1 MRKLF
6 ICIVSILIYSIKVQS
21 QTCKNV
27 LVTGCVIDTL
37 QPQNF
42 YNLMLVN
49 KSTGRGVFGHPD
61 GNFNAYASTGD
72 TILLSIKGYATHRFI
87 VVPDSNCQY
96 KIRQILTNRIQE
108 QQVVYVKPLKSIQ
121 QIKEERSNLS
131 LRETRTTSGIDILQS
146 PITALYERFSPK
158 EQSKQKAAKL
168 VHVDK
173 QQKIVKELLMLYVSY
188 DIIQLD
194 DSQFEQF
201 ISFLNIS
208 EDFLKTASD
217 LELITYIKDKLDHF
231 KREVLPR
238 KQ

>member
-1 MRKLF
+1 MQNLF
-6 ICIVSILIYSIKVQS
+6 LLLFTCSFLSVSNQA

-27 LVTGCVIDTL
+27 LVTGTVVDTL

-49 KSTGRGVFGHPD
+49 KTTGRGVFGNPD
-61 GNFNAYASTGD
+61 GSFSAYASSGD
-72 TILLSIKGYATHRFI
+72 IILLSTKGYPTRKLT
-87 VVPDSNCQY
+87 VVPDSNCQF
-96 KIRQILTNRIQE
+96 KIRHVLTNRIQE
-108 QQVVYVKPLKSIQ
+108 QNVVYVTPLKSIQ
-121 QIKEERSNLS
+121 QIKEERSNLL
-131 LRETRTTSGIDILQS
+131 LRETRTTTGMDILQS
-146 PITALYERFSPK
+146 PITALYERFSAK

-168 VHVDK
+168 THLDK

-194 DSQFEQF
+194 DNEFERF

-208 EDFLKTASD
+208 ENFLKTASD

-231 KREVLPR
+231 KGEVIQR
-238 KQ
+238 K